1 MGEIQFSS
9 EMDVTL
15 LDYMGTD
22 ASPVQA
28 ARVSTQGAQIE
39 EGAETGLNKFLMRE
53 SHLSPF
59 EHAVLKFR
67 FHVPK
72 FVQVQLRTHRTIS
85 WNVESGRYKQWE
97 PEFYIPGANRPVRQV
112 GKTGDYLFEYDP
124 DLLAEASYAMKANS
138 TDCWENYEYLLSN
151 GVAKEV
157 ARMVLPD
164 NAYTSSIATG
174 NLRAWLNFI
183 SLRTYVA
190 GSKPQYEIADVGEQ
204 VEAVIADKFP
214 TVYRAWVEADYP
226 KM

>member
-1 MGEIQFSS
+1 MGEIQTSS
-9 EMDVTL
+9 EMGVTL
-15 LDYMGTD
+15 QDYMGTD

-85 WNVESGRYKQWE
+85 WNVESGRYKEWE
-97 PEFYIPGANRPVRQV
+97 PEFYIPGDNRPVVQV
-112 GKTGDYLFEYDP
+112 GKTG
-124 DLLAEASYAMKANS
+124 
-138 TDCWENYEYLLSN
+138 NYEFEHNVEVLRETQSQIKMLSQRAWTVYESLLQE
-151 GVAKEV
+151 GAAKEV

-183 SLRTYVA
+183 SLRTYVV

-204 VEAVIADKFP
+204 VEAIIADKFP